1 MNTFMFPGQGSQKI
15 EMGKEFYENFSVA
28 KNVFEEVDDSLK
40 TKLSS
45 LIFFGDIK
53 DLSLTFNAQPA
64 LMTVSI
70 AILKVLE
77 KEFGCTF
84 DSITSYACG
93 HSLGEFTAL
102 CASGV
107 IKLSDTARLL
117 RIRGKAMQDAV
128 SAEDG
133 AMAALI
139 SKDFSKLDALLY
151 EIKKYGVCEIANHN
165 SIDQIVVSGDK
176 LAVDE
181 LIKLSSK
188 YLIKKAILLN
198 VSAPFH
204 CSLMQPAQMKLE
216 EALKEVEFETS
227 IIPVICNYTAQPE
240 NKAEKLKENIIN
252 QVTKKVRWKETMD
265 FISTNNI
272 KNVIECGSGKVLT
285 GLFKRYSDTINVYN
299 IEKVSDLKLIQT
311 NLVR

>member
-15 EMGKEFYENFSVA
+15 EMGKDFYENFSVA

-45 LIFFGDIK
+45 LIFSGEIK

-77 KEFGCTF
+77 REFGYTL
-84 DSITSYACG
+84 DKMSSYVCG

-107 IKLSDTARLL
+107 IKLSDTAKLL

-128 SAEDG
+128 SEEDG

-139 SKDFSKLDALLY
+139 SKDFSKLNELLF
-151 EIKKYGVCEIANHN
+151 EVKKYGVCEIANHN
-165 SIDQIVVSGDK
+165 SADQIVVSGDK
-176 LAVDE
+176 IAVNE

-188 YLIKKAILLN
+188 YLIKRSVLLN

-204 CSLMQPAQMKLE
+204 CSLMQPAQKNLKKL
-216 EALKEVEFETS
+216 
-227 IIPVICNYTAQPE
+227 
-240 NKAEKLKENIIN
+240 
-252 QVTKKVRWKETMD
+252 
-265 FISTNNI
+265 
-272 KNVIECGSGKVLT
+272 
-285 GLFKRYSDTINVYN
+285 
-299 IEKVSDLKLIQT
+299 
-311 NLVR
+311 